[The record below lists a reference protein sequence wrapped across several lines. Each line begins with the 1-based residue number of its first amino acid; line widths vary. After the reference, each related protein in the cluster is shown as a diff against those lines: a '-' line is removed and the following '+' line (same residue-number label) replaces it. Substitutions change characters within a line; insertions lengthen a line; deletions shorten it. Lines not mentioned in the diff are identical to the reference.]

1 MLTSFQ
7 RKSRIIKYSSD
18 LPCENVMRKYDALWT
33 GVASRAARPKKK
45 KACFRKSAGGK
56 FFYLSPLCTVEKQTS
71 KTKEK
76 KKTRIL
82 KNQEKQRK

>member
-33 GVASRAARPKKK
+33 GVAYRAARPKKK
-45 KACFRKSAGGK
+45 VVLFPEIGRRKNFLSLTPLNSRKAN
-56 FFYLSPLCTVEKQTS
+56 KQN
-71 KTKEK
+71 EIK
-76 KKTRIL
+76 KK
-82 KNQEKQRK
+82 KQEY